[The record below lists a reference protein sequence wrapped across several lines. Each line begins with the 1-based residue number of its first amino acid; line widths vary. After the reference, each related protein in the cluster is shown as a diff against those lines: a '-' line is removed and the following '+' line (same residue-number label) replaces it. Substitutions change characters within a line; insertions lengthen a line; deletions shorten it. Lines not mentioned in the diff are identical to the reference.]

1 MDLFLDT
8 CVIFG
13 WCYTKDG
20 FFPICTDF
28 IKQYPNAGHTYY
40 TTHYIVKQ
48 EIDNLKISRLQ
59 GRSKLIRLLEG
70 RAKLLIPKINDI
82 QCSTHAF
89 FHDIF
94 NQIHGLLL
102 ARRTDG
108 KRKDN
113 DAKLLTNAHIWDH
126 VQPTLNRPHF
136 ITLDDNDIVKNRTD
150 IQTIVSAFTQ
160 EQPRIQIE
168 LVDNMVT

>member
-13 WCYTKDG
+13 WCYAKDD
-20 FFPICTDF
+20 FFPVCTNF
-28 IKQYPNAGHTYY
+28 IKQHPNAGNEYY

-48 EIDNLKISRLQ
+48 EINDLKISRLQ

-70 RAKLLIPKINDI
+70 RAKLLIPKINDV
-82 QCSTHAF
+82 QCSTHAL

-94 NQIHGLLL
+94 DQIHALLL
-102 ARRTDG
+102 ARRTDE
-108 KRKDN
+108 KRKEN

-126 VQPTLNRPHF
+126 AEAQLNCPHF
-136 ITLDDNDIVKNRTD
+136 VTLDENDIVKNRTD
-150 IQTIVSAFTQ
+150 IQAIVKSFTQ
-160 EQPRIQIE
+160 NAPRIQIE
-168 LVDNMVT
+168 SVHTMVT